1 MQLIWESLLCILD
14 ENSRYANQVIIMGLR
29 IFELVDL
36 VLGYLSH
43 GEDALS
49 IADYGLWG
57 LTKQKHTVW
66 RSDIKL

>member
-1 MQLIWESLLCILD
+1 
-14 ENSRYANQVIIMGLR
+14 MGLR

-49 IADYGLWG
+49 IADYGL
-57 LTKQKHTVW
+57 
-66 RSDIKL
+66 